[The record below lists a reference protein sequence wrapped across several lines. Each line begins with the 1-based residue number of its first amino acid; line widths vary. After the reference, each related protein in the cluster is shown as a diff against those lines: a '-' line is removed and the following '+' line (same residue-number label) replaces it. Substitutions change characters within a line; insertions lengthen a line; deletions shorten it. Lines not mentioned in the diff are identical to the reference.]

1 MDKEQKSEAVKI
13 KLTAFFCGCV
23 LKKSGVIVCTFKTRP
38 SNFETLLKIVDL
50 QKAEAD
56 LYARIGAN
64 SPRKL
69 GRFVFDKCIIKG
81 GEGQLSFSSVREAVE
96 MQQIFSLPLPD
107 EDMSEFDLL
116 CRLYKIE

>member
-1 MDKEQKSEAVKI
+1 MEDTKTIVKAKI
-13 KLTAFFCGCV
+13 AAFFCGCV

-96 MQQIFSLPLPD
+96 MQQVFSLPLPD

-116 CRLYKIE
+116 CNLYKIE

>member
-1 MDKEQKSEAVKI
+1 MEDTKTTVKAKI
-13 KLTAFFCGCV
+13 AAFFCGCV

-64 SPRKL
+64 SPLKL
-69 GRFVFDKCIIKG
+69 GRFVFDKCVIKG

-96 MQQIFSLPLPD
+96 MQQVFSLPLPD

-116 CRLYKIE
+116 CKLYKIE